1 MNLVKFDRRIRRLGE
16 RLSAAERALAW
27 YEEHD
32 VEIRANLGESEHRF
46 QLACRI
52 AAVHGLRSE
61 LAAFIEAKRR
71 AVRRPWTDPP
81 QDGTMFS

>member
-1 MNLVKFDRRIRRLGE
+1 MNLVKFDRRIRRLDE
-16 RLSAAERALAW
+16 RLRAAECALAW

-32 VEIRANLGESEHRF
+32 EEISANLGEPEHRF

-61 LAAFIEAKRR
+61 LATFIEAERR
-71 AVRRPWTDPP
+71 ARRDR
-81 QDGTMFS
+81 GTGA